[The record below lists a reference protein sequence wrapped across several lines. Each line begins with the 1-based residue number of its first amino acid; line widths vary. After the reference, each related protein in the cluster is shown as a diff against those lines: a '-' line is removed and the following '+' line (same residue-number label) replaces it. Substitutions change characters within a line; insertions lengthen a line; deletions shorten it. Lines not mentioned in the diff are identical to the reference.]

1 MDLHKNGRREATR
14 RYFLGNIQSEDM
26 FIDCMR
32 FRGYIFYVINV
43 VGGVVNCKGVIYG
56 GANVIALT
64 RAF

>member
-1 MDLHKNGRREATR
+1 MLHIVFFG
-14 RYFLGNIQSEDM
+14 S
-26 FIDCMR
+26 
-32 FRGYIFYVINV
+32 IFYQHNV